1 MVCYVIDIGTNSTRL
16 LKAEIKNGI
25 VTPIYK
31 QLRTVRTGEGVNSS
45 GRLCRPAI
53 DRTVSALTEYSKIIS
68 DDDDSL
74 PVFCFATSAVRDS
87 ENSDVLLREAKEKS
101 GIDIRILSGDEEAR
115 CGYAGVISPGGTGG
129 ILDIGGGSTEVVYG
143 VNGKILYAHSFNVG
157 CVRALE
163 LFSDKTPEH
172 VIKWAEDI
180 LYKGDYSNFSENN
193 FFAIGG
199 TATAL
204 AALDIGLKEYQP
216 DKVEHYRLTPQL
228 CDKWLERLYKMTPK
242 EREYIM
248 NMEPRRS
255 EIIVY
260 GIAILRAFFNVS
272 GLKDVLASDVGN
284 MEGYIKLQYP
294 NE

>member
-1 MVCYVIDIGTNSTRL
+1 MVCYIIDIGTNSTRL

-45 GRLCRPAI
+45 GMLCRAAI
-53 DRTVSALTEYSKIIS
+53 DRTVSALTEYSNLIYN
-68 DDDDSL
+68 DDENI

-87 ENSDVLLREAKEKS
+87 ANSDVLLNEAKEKA
-101 GIDIRILSGDEEAR
+101 GIDIQILSGDEEAK

-143 VNGKILYAHSFNVG
+143 ENGKILYAHSFNVG

-163 LFSDKTPEH
+163 LFREKTPKY

-180 LYKGDYSNFSENN
+180 LSQGDYSSFSENN

-204 AALDIGLKEYQP
+204 AALDIGLTRYEP
-216 DKVEHYRLTPQL
+216 DRVEHYILTPDL
-228 CDKWLERLYKMTPK
+228 CDEWLEKLYKMFPS
-242 EREYIM
+242 ERKCIM

-272 GLKDVLASDVGN
+272 GLKNVLASDVGN